1 MELLKLDDFPL
12 TAFDKIRYGD
22 TDRQGHIN
30 NATFLTYLET
40 GRVELI
46 YHPDFRALDENNSFV
61 ITSVKLDFIR
71 EIKWPGRID
80 IGTGIIKIGNSSIRL
95 HQQLFQNAQC
105 VASSETVNVQ
115 VDVVSGKSKPLSSA
129 AKEILATWRL
139 NPSK

>member
-12 TAFDKIRYGD
+12 KAFDKIRYGD

-61 ITSVKLDFIR
+61 IASVKLDFIK
-71 EIKWPGRID
+71 EIKWPGSID
-80 IGTGIIKIGNSSIRL
+80 IGTGIINIGNSSIRL
-95 HQQLFQNAQC
+95 HQQLFQHDQC
-105 VASSETVNVQ
+105 MASSETVIVQ
-115 VDVVSGKSKPLSSA
+115 VNDQKGVSRPLSDR
-129 AKEILATWRL
+129 AKEALEKWIITV
-139 NPSK
+139 